1 MGIYVTVAIFIVFD
15 ILTGL
20 ITAAY
25 HKNINST
32 KLRMGLYHKMSE
44 ILTVIGA
51 TALEYGMQYINLN
64 IDIPIVKGVVTY
76 ICIMELISI
85 MENLGELNP
94 QLGKLFKGFLEKL
107 KDKDEENG

>member
-1 MGIYVTVAIFIVFD
+1 MGTYITVAIFILFD
-15 ILTGL
+15 IVTGL
-20 ITAAY
+20 ITAFY
-25 HKNINST
+25 HRNLNST

-51 TALEYGMQYINLN
+51 AGLEYGLQYINLN

-76 ICIMELISI
+76 ICVMELISI

-107 KDKDEENG
+107 NNEGED

>member
-1 MGIYVTVAIFIVFD
+1 MGAYITVSMFIAFD
-15 ILTGL
+15 IVTGL
-20 ITAAY
+20 ITACY
-25 HKNINST
+25 KGNLNST
-32 KLRMGLYHKMSE
+32 KLRMGLYHKLSE

-51 TALEYGMQYINLN
+51 TALEYGLSYINLN
-64 IDIPIVKGVVTY
+64 IDIPILKSVITY

-107 KDKDEENG
+107 NRKGEDDG